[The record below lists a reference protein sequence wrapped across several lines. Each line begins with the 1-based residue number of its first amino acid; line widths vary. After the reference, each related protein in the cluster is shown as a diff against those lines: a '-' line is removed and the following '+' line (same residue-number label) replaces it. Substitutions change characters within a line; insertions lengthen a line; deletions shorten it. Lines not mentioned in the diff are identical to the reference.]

1 MTTDTKQEPWQDAWQ
16 AVAIDEIV
24 RRTPR
29 VVSVFLR
36 LQPPASLAGQHL
48 DLRLSAPDGYQ
59 AQRSY
64 SIASAP
70 GAARVELLVE
80 RLDDGEVSPWFHDVA
95 QAGDTLE
102 ARGPIGGHFVWQPA
116 DGGPLLL
123 VGGGSGVVPLLA
135 MLRLRHAA
143 GRGMPTLL
151 LYSARRHEE
160 LICAE
165 ELAAM
170 AQADPSL
177 RLVFVT
183 TREPGRRPGDLD
195 RRLDDTLL
203 RQALADWGHAPTAAF
218 VCGATPFVETVASGL
233 RAAGLD
239 AGTIRTERYGGA

>member
-1 MTTDTKQEPWQDAWQ
+1 MMATDPWQE
-16 AVAIDEIV
+16 VAIDAIV

-29 VVSVFLR
+29 VASVFLR
-36 LQPPASLAGQHL
+36 LQLPASQAGQHL

-95 QAGDTLE
+95 EAGDTLE

-135 MLRLRHAA
+135 MLRLRHTA
-143 GRGMPTLL
+143 GRGVPTLL

-160 LICAE
+160 LIAAD
-165 ELAAM
+165 ELRAM
-170 AQADPSL
+170 ASADPSL
-177 RLVFVT
+177 RLVFIT
-183 TREPGRRPGDLD
+183 TREPARRPGDLD
-195 RRLDDTLL
+195 RRLDDALL
-203 RQALADWGHAPTAAF
+203 RQALADWGHAPAATF
-218 VCGATPFVETVASGL
+218 VCGATPFVEAVAAGL
-233 RAAGLD
+233 RAAGID
-239 AGTIRTERYGGA
+239 AATIRTERYGS

>member
-1 MTTDTKQEPWQDAWQ
+1 MMATDPWQE
-16 AVAIDEIV
+16 VAIDAIV
-24 RRTPR
+24 RRTSR
-29 VVSVFLR
+29 VASVFLR
-36 LQPPASLAGQHL
+36 LQLPASRAGQHL

-95 QAGDTLE
+95 EAGDTLE

-135 MLRLRHAA
+135 MLRLRHTA
-143 GRGMPTLL
+143 GRGVPTLL

-160 LICAE
+160 LIAAD
-165 ELAAM
+165 ELRAM
-170 AQADPSL
+170 ASADPSL
-177 RLVFVT
+177 RLVFIT
-183 TREPGRRPGDLD
+183 TREPARRPGDLD
-195 RRLDDTLL
+195 RRLDDALL
-203 RQALADWGHAPTAAF
+203 RQALADWGHAPAATF
-218 VCGATPFVETVASGL
+218 VCGATPFVEAVAAGL
-233 RAAGLD
+233 RAAGID
-239 AGTIRTERYGGA
+239 AATIRTERYGS

>member
-1 MTTDTKQEPWQDAWQ
+1 MATGTWQE
-16 AVAIDEIV
+16 VAIDEIV
-24 RRTPR
+24 RCTPR

-36 LQPPASLAGQHL
+36 LRLPASLAGQHL

-70 GAARVELLVE
+70 GAARVELMVE
-80 RLDDGEVSPWFHDVA
+80 LLDDGEVSPWFHDVA
-95 QAGDTLE
+95 EAGDTLE

-143 GRGMPTLL
+143 GRGVPTLL
-151 LYSARRHEE
+151 LYSARRHDE
-160 LICAE
+160 LICAD

-183 TREPGRRPGDLD
+183 TREPRRRPDDLD
-195 RRLDDTLL
+195 RRLDDVLL
-203 RQALADWGHAPTAAF
+203 RQTLVDWGHAPAASF
-218 VCGATPFVETVASGL
+218 VCGATPFVEAIASGL
-233 RAAGLD
+233 RAAGID
-239 AGTIRTERYGGA
+239 AATIRTERYGGA